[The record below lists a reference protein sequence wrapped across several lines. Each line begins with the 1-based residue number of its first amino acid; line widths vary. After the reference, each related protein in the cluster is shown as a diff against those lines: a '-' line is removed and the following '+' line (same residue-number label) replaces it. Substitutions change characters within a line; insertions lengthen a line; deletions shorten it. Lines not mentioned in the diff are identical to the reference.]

1 MLPRMTSIKARPC
14 LVATHYVS
22 RYRLFE
28 DFMYYV
34 ILFIGVLSF
43 LALVAWLQP
52 SRRKMLTLAGQGD
65 QAVDRAGDLVAR
77 LLKGERKED
86 KPCITPI
93 DCVRTKR
100 CAGHCGCR

>member
-1 MLPRMTSIKARPC
+1 
-14 LVATHYVS
+14 
-22 RYRLFE
+22 
-28 DFMYYV
+28 MYYV
-34 ILFIGVLSF
+34 ILFIGVLSI
-43 LALVAWLQP
+43 LALVAWFDP
-52 SRRKMLTLAGQGD
+52 SQRKLLTLATQRGMDQGD
-65 QAVDRAGDLVAR
+65 QAVDRASDFVAR